1 MSAAKPRIVVFFG
14 GDDIGRDLSEQ
25 TGYWVCQHIPRD
37 KYEVSPVHVLS
48 NGLWQVPSG
57 SLPQRGKV
65 DRMLFH
71 LFSGLSKL
79 SPKDGLQRLLQR
91 PVSALMSVVRGRG
104 GDDGATQG
112 LGQSLDIPVVGAS
125 LATCQQTSNKR
136 IYANAVEDLA
146 QVPEMLFFSETAPL
160 EEMIEVVRR
169 EMVPPV
175 FIKPV
180 NQEGSAGTELVNEFE
195 ALAGALRRASIF
207 GDVIVQEKAHGTE
220 ISISLVPDAR
230 GQIRMLPPTVIV
242 PHKSQYYDYYGKRR
256 PGRAALHTRDH
267 KDNALMWEAELIARD
282 VYDRLG
288 CNGFAS
294 VDIVADDSSIDVLEV
309 NTVPVANEVNPL
321 VQQLAA
327 ANLAPETFLDDWI
340 SGSLER

>member
-1 MSAAKPRIVVFFG
+1 MPVVKPRIVVFFG

-37 KYEVSPVHVLS
+37 KYEVSPVHVLG

-57 SLPQRGKV
+57 SLPQRGKI
-65 DRMLFH
+65 DRVLFH

-112 LGQSLDIPVVGAS
+112 LGQSLGIPVVGAS

-136 IYANAVEDLA
+136 MYAKAVEDLA
-146 QVPEMLFFSETAPL
+146 QVPEMLFFSATTPV
-160 EEMIEVVRR
+160 EEMVEAVRK

-175 FIKPV
+175 FVKPV

-195 ALAGALRRASIF
+195 ALAGALQRASVF
-207 GDVIVQEKAHGTE
+207 GEVIVQKKATGTE

-242 PHKSQYYDYYGKRR
+242 PQKTSYYDYYGKRR

-267 KDNALMWEAELIARD
+267 KDNSLVWEAEMIARD
-282 VYDRLG
+282 VYDQLG

-294 VDIVADDSSIDVLEV
+294 VDVVADDSSIDVLEV
-309 NTVPVANEVNPL
+309 NTIPVANQANPL
-321 VQQLAA
+321 LQQLAA
-327 ANLAPETFLDDWI
+327 ANLAPEAFLDNWV
-340 SGSLER
+340 SGTLEQ